1 MNAPFSI
8 GVAGRISSGKS
19 TVSERLAERLGLPRI
34 AFGDYLR
41 AQAQS
46 RGLDTE
52 RPTLQALGAEEFES
66 LRPDG
71 LCRSAAQWA
80 RVNLDSTGVVWDGV
94 RHVAVADA
102 LRELQGPRAFYLI
115 GLRPSEAD
123 RQRRVEAEAG
133 SAQEREAWE
142 RDSTE
147 RELDAVFARADI
159 LIEAQSADHAL
170 AQTLAWLA
178 EHADLH

>member
-1 MNAPFSI
+1 MNATFSI
-8 GVAGRISSGKS
+8 GLAGRISSGKS
-19 TVSERLAERLGLPRI
+19 TLAARLAQRLGLPRI
-34 AFGDYLR
+34 AFGDYIR

-52 RPTLQALGAEEFES
+52 RPTLQALGAEQLES
-66 LRPDG
+66 LGPDG

-94 RHVAVADA
+94 RHVAVADT
-102 LRELQGPRAFYLI
+102 LRELQVPRAFYLI
-115 GLRPSEAD
+115 GLRPPGAD

-147 RELDAVFARADI
+147 RELDAVFAQADI
-159 LIEAQSADHAL
+159 VMEAPSVEHAL
-170 AQTLAWLA
+170 GLTLAWLTENA
-178 EHADLH
+178 GMH